1 MPKTKKAILPIAAN
15 RETARR
21 VERVLRVVRRAQKC
35 GVLIK
40 GSTVQQ
46 PFSNRLT
53 SSSVP
58 RISSRPRLGD

>member
-1 MPKTKKAILPIAAN
+1 MPKTKKATLPIAA
-15 RETARR
+15 RQETARR
-21 VERVLRVVRRAQKC
+21 VERVLRIVRRAQQC

-58 RISSRPRLGD
+58 RIPGRPRLGD